1 MSESRE
7 RRFARGGILA
17 VMTVPRDFEQRYR
30 VVASRDPRFD
40 GYFFLGVT
48 STGIYCRPSCPA
60 RTPHREHVR
69 FYPTSAAAQA
79 AGFRACKR
87 CIPGAVPGSPEWD
100 VRGDIAGR
108 AMRLIA
114 DGVVERD
121 GVPGLADRLGYG
133 ERQLRR
139 ILLADLGA
147 APLALARAQRTHVAR
162 LLLETTDLPV
172 TEIAFAAGF
181 ASLRQ
186 FNATVREVF
195 DATPTAL
202 RERRRRSGESRAT
215 NRMEIRLARRAPF
228 DFRSLLAFLGQR
240 AIPGVEEV
248 VGDTYRRSLRLPHGP
263 AIVELADDGAAVRC
277 HLALSDPRD
286 LGPAVARVRRLL
298 DLDADAV
305 AVDDVLGRDPV
316 LGRLVRAAPGRRAPG
331 AVDGAELAIRAVLG
345 QQVSVGAARTV
356 AGRLVAAEGTVLA
369 APSGGLT
376 HLFPESSRIAGA
388 ADASLPMPAARRR
401 TVRALAAALADGSIS
416 LDAGADREVSL
427 GRLRG
432 FPGIGPWTAGYV
444 ALRALGDPDVLLADD
459 LGVRRA
465 AHALGLPDDPAAL
478 RARAEAWRPWRS
490 YATHHLWASLGSSGA
505 RAGDAAG
512 LERLPAARQESVP

>member
-7 RRFARGGILA
+7 RGCARGAILRA
-17 VMTVPRDFEQRYR
+17 MTVPRDFEHRYR
-30 VVASRDPRFD
+30 AVASRDPRFD

-60 RTPHREHVR
+60 RTPRREHVR
-69 FYPTSAAAQA
+69 FYPTAAAAQA

-100 VRGDIAGR
+100 ARGDVAGR

-114 DGVVERD
+114 EGVVERE

-147 APLALARAQRTHVAR
+147 PPLALARAQRTHVAR

-186 FNATVREVF
+186 FNATVRAVF
-195 DATPTAL
+195 DASPTVL
-202 RERRRRSGESRAT
+202 RERRRRGNEPHVP

-228 DFRSLLAFLGQR
+228 DFRSLLAFLGPR

-263 AIVELADDGAAVRC
+263 AIVEVADDGTAVRC
-277 HLALSDPRD
+277 RLALTDPRD

-298 DLDADAV
+298 DLDADPV

-345 QQVSVGAARTV
+345 QQVSVVAARTI
-356 AGRLVAAEGTVLA
+356 AGRLTAAQGTLLA
-369 APSGGLT
+369 VPSGGVT
-376 HLFPESSRIAGA
+376 HLFPEPARIAGA

-401 TVRALAAALADGSIS
+401 TVRALADALADGSLA
-416 LDAGADREVSL
+416 LDAGADREVAL
-427 GRLRG
+427 HRLRG
-432 FPGIGPWTAGYV
+432 LPGIGPWTAGYV

-465 AHALGLPDDPAAL
+465 ARALGLPDDPAAL
-478 RARAEAWRPWRS
+478 RTRAETWRPWRS
-490 YATHHLWASLGSSGA
+490 YATHHLWASLGSS
-505 RAGDAAG
+505 RAGPGDPAG
-512 LERLPAARQESVP
+512 IDRVPVVPEELIP